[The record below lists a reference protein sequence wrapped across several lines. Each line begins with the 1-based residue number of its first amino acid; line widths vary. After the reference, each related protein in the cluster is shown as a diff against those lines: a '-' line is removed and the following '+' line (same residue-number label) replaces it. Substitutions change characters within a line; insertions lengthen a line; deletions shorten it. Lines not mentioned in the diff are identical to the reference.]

1 MRKTIIGSEKMSMN
15 EEEKEN
21 EETMNVTSRLPE
33 LGEENAI
40 IALSHQQLSWCHSFM
55 DNHKDG
61 QMFDVNSCGIHLQR
75 INETTSRCVAV
86 VDHPYCYSS
95 LAMMALSFE
104 KAGVDLQVDP
114 YTVVI
119 PYEPRD
125 EEEVAETDVSN
136 DVGVV

>member
-1 MRKTIIGSEKMSMN
+1 ME
-15 EEEKEN
+15 
-21 EETMNVTSRLPE
+21 RLPE
-33 LGEENAI
+33 LDEEHASM
-40 IALSHQQLSWCHSFM
+40 ALSHQQLSWCHGFM

-61 QMFDVNSCGIHLQR
+61 QMFYLEWCGIHLQR
-75 INETTSRCVAV
+75 VNEAASRCVAV

-104 KAGVDLQVDP
+104 KAGIDLQVDP

-125 EEEVAETDVSN
+125 EEEVAEIDVSN
-136 DVGVV
+136 DDVGVV